1 MKLKQRRNTERL
13 LSIFKGKG
21 IFSSY
26 LLSPNNC
33 HLKGTWFD
41 SLSVRNQQ
49 HFLDGGIQSSR
60 YHL

>member
-1 MKLKQRRNTERL
+1 MKFKQKRNTQRL

-21 IFSSY
+21 IFSSHF
-26 LLSPNNC
+26 LSPNNNC

-49 HFLDGGIQSSR
+49 HS
-60 YHL
+60 